1 MTRRENHANGFVPQP
16 MLIRPLLHLVAG
28 LVLLLP
34 AVAFANG
41 WTSRPLSELAV
52 YPEFRAAAHVEAL
65 NQSRIAA
72 EVAGRIESLAVRVGE
87 RVEAGA
93 ELARIDATDYRIA
106 VDRAQAQVGLVESRL
121 HLAEAQ
127 LQQSRALAARG
138 YISDD
143 GLRIKRTELEVLRSE
158 LAAAR
163 HALAAARLP
172 LQRTVIRAPYPGVV
186 RERLASVGD
195 LAAPGTPLLVLA
207 STTGT
212 EIHARI
218 AAAQIDGLKVAG
230 AWALHIGESAHAL
243 RLERVLAV
251 VDAAGQTQTV
261 VFSAPAELAPGR
273 AGEVRWRSVAPHL
286 PGEYVVRYN
295 GQLGVWLERDG
306 KPAFEV
312 LPDAAVGRA
321 VPVSWPPATRVIDEG
336 RFGLGVAPAPAQEVT
351 R

>member
-1 MTRRENHANGFVPQP
+1 MMHYETHASGFLPQP
-16 MLIRPLLHLVAG
+16 MLTRHLLHRVAG
-28 LVLLLP
+28 LALLLP
-34 AVAFANG
+34 AVAFASG
-41 WTSRPLSELAV
+41 WSSRPFAELAV

-65 NQSRIAA
+65 NQSRIAS
-72 EVAGRIESLAVRVGE
+72 EVAGRIASLAVRVGE
-87 RVEAGA
+87 GVEAGA
-93 ELARIDATDYRIA
+93 ELARVDASDYRIA

-138 YISDD
+138 YISED
-143 GLRIKRTELEVLRSE
+143 GLRIKRTELEVLKSE

-163 HALAAARLP
+163 HGLAAARLP
-172 LQRTVIRAPYPGVV
+172 LQRTVIRAPYAGVV

-195 LAAPGTPLLVLA
+195 LAVPGTPLLVLA

-218 AAAQIDGLKVAG
+218 AAAQIDGLKAAK
-230 AWALHIGESAHAL
+230 AWTLHIGERTHAL
-243 RLERVLAV
+243 QLERVLAV
-251 VDAAGQTQTV
+251 VDAAGQTQAA

-273 AGEVRWRSVAPHL
+273 AGEVRWRTVVPHL
-286 PGEYVVRYN
+286 PGEYVVRYG

-306 KPAFEV
+306 KAIFEA

-321 VPVSWPPATRVIDEG
+321 VPVSWSLATRVIDEG
-336 RFGLGVAPAPAQEVT
+336 RFGLGVVPAAEAAQ
-351 R
+351 